1 MPPKPSDHKN
11 TLAVKVLQVYS
22 IRTPEYSETIVMT
35 LGNHIE
41 AMLYN
46 IASIAAVTAMLDGK
60 TKIET
65 KHISF
70 IKDYITKQ
78 CSKKKK
84 KGVTH
89 GGSFPSEYFGYNS
102 EAYNSAN
109 YGGVNYTDSVWSG
122 DDNAIRQAIPMS
134 GGDSGS
140 NRPKDIVEKNK
151 HIFSYMKEVI
161 AHNGVTISKPA
172 LNELVKIAN
181 IHLNCLGDDMSKYSV
196 MKPSY
201 MEKVL
206 NKTQHSVFK

>member
-65 KHISF
+65 KHIGF

-84 KGVTH
+84 KGVIH
-89 GGSFPSEYFGYNS
+89 GGSLPAEYFGYNS

-109 YGGVNYTDSVWSG
+109 YGGVNYTDSVWNG
-122 DDNAIRQAIPMS
+122 DDSAIRQAIPMS

-140 NRPKDIVEKNK
+140 IRPKDIVENNK

-161 AHNGVTISKPA
+161 V
-172 LNELVKIAN
+172 
-181 IHLNCLGDDMSKYSV
+181 
-196 MKPSY
+196 
-201 MEKVL
+201 
-206 NKTQHSVFK
+206 